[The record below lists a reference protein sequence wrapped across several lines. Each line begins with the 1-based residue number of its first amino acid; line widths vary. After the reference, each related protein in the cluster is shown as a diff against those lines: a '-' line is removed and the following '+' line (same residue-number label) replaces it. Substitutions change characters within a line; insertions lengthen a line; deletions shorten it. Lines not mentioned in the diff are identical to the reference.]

1 MLKLVNMKK
10 LVVVLGFLFLFS
22 GGFLLAE
29 DVLPDLIW
37 TLTSHKDPEMRGNA
51 ATMLGTIK
59 VKSAVKPLIDALADE
74 NESVRVAAHK
84 SLVKITRQDLPLE
97 SGKWL
102 EWWDK
107 SGSNIYENIVSGSQE
122 MAKLKSYLNVAFIVM
137 ILELVFIILF
147 IIVFSFMGGAKIKEM
162 KDINRRAETYIADA
176 DGVSRRFEQ
185 LIEDTERRRNEM
197 NLYFDKLRN
206 DITLFVG
213 KLREDNQNEIE
224 RFADLINQNL
234 EHSLREAGRT
244 LREKSEAELRQTL
257 ILLKDDLGN
266 LVRKTIAEQLKQN
279 KT

>member
-1 MLKLVNMKK
+1 MFKRLII
-10 LVVVLGFLFLFS
+10 VLGFILIFS
-22 GGFLLAE
+22 ALVQAE

-37 TLTSHKDPEMRGNA
+37 TLTSHKDPQMRETA

-59 VKSAVKPLIDALADE
+59 VKSAVKPLIDALSDE
-74 NESVRVAAHK
+74 NEGVRNAAHK
-84 SLVKITRQDLPLE
+84 SLVKITKQDLPLE
-97 SGKWL
+97 SAKWQ

-107 SGSNIYENIVSGSQE
+107 SGVNIYENVVSGSQE
-122 MAKLKSYLNVAFIVM
+122 MAKLRSYLNVAFIVM

-162 KDINRRAETYIADA
+162 KEINRRAETYIADA

-206 DITLFVG
+206 DITMFVG

-224 RFADLINQNL
+224 RFADLVNQNL

-257 ILLKDDLGN
+257 TLLKNDLEN
-266 LVRKTIAEQLKQN
+266 LVRKTVAEQLKQN
-279 KT
+279 KV

>member
-1 MLKLVNMKK
+1 MKLSGI
-10 LVVVLGFLFLFS
+10 LLFLLLFS
-22 GGFLLAE
+22 GSMVLAE
-29 DVLPDLIW
+29 DVPPDLIW
-37 TLTSHKDPEMRGNA
+37 ILTSHKDPEMRANA
-51 ATMLGTIK
+51 ATMLGSNK
-59 VKSAVKPLIDALADE
+59 GKSAVKPLIDALADE

-84 SLVKITRQDLPLE
+84 ALVKITKQELPLQAAQ
-97 SGKWL
+97 WL

-107 SGSNIYENIVSGSQE
+107 SGSHIYENTVAGSQE
-122 MAKLKSYLNVAFIVM
+122 MVKLRSYLNVAFIVM

-147 IIVFSFMGGAKIKEM
+147 IIIFSFMGGAKIKEM

-206 DITLFVG
+206 DVTLFVG

-224 RFADLINQNL
+224 RFADLVNQNL
-234 EHSLREAGRT
+234 EHSLREASRV

-257 ILLKDDLGN
+257 TLLKDDLGN
-266 LVRKTIAEQLKQN
+266 LVRKTVAEQLKQN
-279 KT
+279 KV